1 MIKLRC
7 AKDSGFTLIEVL
19 VALAIISIALL
30 ASLRVAGGTTNNV
43 AELRARLL
51 ADWVAENVLAEQG
64 ARGTWLPLGMQRG
77 TQRQASMEFTWQ
89 ENITSTPNVRFRR
102 VDIRVFVAQEE
113 THALAH
119 LVGFMVQ
126 PPGVSP

>member
-1 MIKLRC
+1 MIKPRR

-43 AELRARLL
+43 GELRARLL
-51 ADWVAENVLAEQG
+51 ADWVAENVLAEQR

-77 TQRQASMEFTWQ
+77 IQRQASMEFTWR
-89 ENITSTPNVRFRR
+89 EDITTTPNVRFRR
-102 VDIRVFVAQEE
+102 VDIRVFVAPEE
-113 THALAH
+113 THALVH
-119 LVGFMVQ
+119 LVGFVVQ